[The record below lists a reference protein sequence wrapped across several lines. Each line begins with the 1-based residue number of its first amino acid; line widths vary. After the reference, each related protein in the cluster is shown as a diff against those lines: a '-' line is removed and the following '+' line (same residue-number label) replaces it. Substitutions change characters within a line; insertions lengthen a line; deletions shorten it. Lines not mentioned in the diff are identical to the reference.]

1 MQERP
6 ENSIEQRL
14 SARFG
19 FQRFLPGQR
28 QVVETIL
35 AGESAAAIFPTGA
48 GKSLCY
54 QLPALEL
61 PGLTL
66 VVSPLLSLM
75 KDQIDFMTGIGLAA
89 VKLDSAM
96 GREAFQK
103 ALAAARNGAAK
114 ILMISV
120 ERFKNER
127 FRLQLAKMNVSMLVV
142 DEAHC
147 ISEWGH
153 NFRPDYLKIPSYR
166 RQYRIPQVLLL
177 TATAAPKVVDDMCRK
192 FEIPRENVVCTG
204 FYRQNLRLQVLP
216 APPADKDCMLADL
229 LAAAPTGPSI
239 VYTIQQ
245 KTAETVAEKL
255 SNSGVNAAA
264 YHAGMTSE
272 RREDVQNRFMKGRL
286 NVVAAT
292 IAFGMGIDKADIRKV
307 VHYDLPK
314 SIENYSQEIGRAG
327 RDGKPSTCT
336 VLGDRGCVPVLE
348 NFVYGDTPEK
358 KGLRQVLNLVK
369 TSGGNRLEVRFT
381 ELSSETDI
389 RLLPLKT
396 VFAYLELKGILTPRY
411 VFFEDYPFKFIRSAD
426 EIAAAFK
433 AERKAFVEAVFAH
446 TKTARVWARPD
457 IDAVSAATGSDRRRV
472 VAALDYFDEKGWIEL
487 RPKSSVEVFT
497 VTDPDF
503 DVAAS
508 SDWLHELFLSKEAQ
522 EIERIRQML
531 GLFEESS
538 CLAVGLSEYFGETLA
553 EPCGRCSACRRTE
566 PLFLPSQEMPPL
578 ENHDFSAL
586 AGPLLG
592 RLDSPVSTAMVARFL
607 CGIRTPALSRL
618 RAGALK
624 DFGRLASYP
633 YRNVLAWAARQIVP
647 TGCSTSPCD

>member
-1 MQERP
+1 MPDTSQD
-6 ENSIEQRL
+6 SLQQRL
-14 SARFG
+14 SDRFG
-19 FQRFLPGQR
+19 FQQFLPGQR
-28 QVVETIL
+28 QVVKAIL

-61 PGLTL
+61 TGLTL

-96 GREAFQK
+96 GREDFQK

-127 FRLQLAKMNVSMLVV
+127 FRLQLAKMKVSMLVV

-153 NFRPDYLKIPSYR
+153 NFRPDYLKIPAYR

-204 FYRQNLRLQVLP
+204 FYRQNLHLQVLP
-216 APPADKDCMLADL
+216 APPADKDRMLADL
-229 LAAAPTGPSI
+229 LAAPPTGPSI

-255 SNSGVNAAA
+255 SNGGVNAAA
-264 YHAGMTSE
+264 YHAGMSSE
-272 RREDVQNRFMKGRL
+272 RREDVQNRFMKGRID
-286 NVVAAT
+286 VVAAT

-307 VHYDLPK
+307 IHYDLPK

-336 VLGDRGCVPVLE
+336 VLGDRGCLPVLE

-358 KGLRQVLNLVK
+358 EGLRQVLNIVK
-369 TSGGNRLEVRFT
+369 TAGGKRLEVRFT
-381 ELSSETDI
+381 ELSSLTDI

-396 VFAYLELKGILTPRY
+396 VFAYLELKGILRPKY
-411 VFFEDYPFKFIRSAD
+411 VFFEDYPFKFIRSAV
-426 EIAAAFK
+426 EITAAFK
-433 AERKAFVEAVFAH
+433 GEREAFVEAVFAH
-446 TKTARVWARPD
+446 ANTARVWTRLD
-457 IDAVSAATGSDRRRV
+457 IDAVAAATGSDRRRV

-522 EIERIRQML
+522 EIERIRRML
-531 GLFEESS
+531 SLLEESS

-553 EPCGRCSACRRTE
+553 GPCGLCSACRRTE
-566 PLFLPSQEMPPL
+566 PLRLPREEMSPL
-578 ENHDFSAL
+578 GTHIFSEL
-586 AGPLLG
+586 AGPLLDK
-592 RLDSPVSTAMVARFL
+592 LDSPVSAALVARFL
-607 CGIRTPALSRL
+607 CGIRTPALSRI

-624 DFGRLASYP
+624 GFGRLASYP
-633 YRNVLAWAARQIVP
+633 YRDVLAWAARQIAP
-647 TGCSTSPCD
+647 AGSST